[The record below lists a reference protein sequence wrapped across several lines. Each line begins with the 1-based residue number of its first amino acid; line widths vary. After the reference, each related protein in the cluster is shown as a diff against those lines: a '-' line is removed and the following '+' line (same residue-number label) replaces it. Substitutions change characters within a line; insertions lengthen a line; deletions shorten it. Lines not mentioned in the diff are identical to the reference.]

1 MDQYKVSILVPV
13 YKVEKYIRRCAISL
27 FSQSLENIEFIF
39 IDDFSTDNS
48 INILKEVVSE
58 YPHLT
63 DRLQII
69 CHNKNMGVAAAR
81 STALNNAVGTYVLFV
96 DSDDYIEPTMVEHL
110 YNKAIEVNADMVF
123 CSFFNEFNNAKTE
136 EFQIRPINDKKELI
150 KSTFSNP
157 SFWNKLFKRELIE
170 TNNLEIMEGVDYG
183 EDLALIPR
191 LVYYSNTFAF
201 IEKPLYHY
209 VLYNDNA
216 LTKRLT
222 NNHIKQTLKVVQLL
236 SNFFKNKEESYND
249 LILQLKASRK
259 AKILRS
265 GRIEK
270 EYIDLFPELKSKI
283 NKLDLDYKTKII
295 LLLALNNK
303 KILLKLFVSLLIQK
317 GR

>member
-13 YKVEKYIRRCAISL
+13 YKVEKHIRRCAISL

-39 IDDFSTDNS
+39 IDDFSSDNS
-48 INILKEVVSE
+48 IIILKEVISE

-63 DRLQII
+63 DKIQII

-81 STALNNAVGTYVLFV
+81 KTALNSAVGTFVLFV
-96 DSDDYIEPTMVEHL
+96 DSDDYIEPTMVELL

-123 CSFFNEFNNAKTE
+123 CSFFNEFNNKKTVE
-136 EFQIRPINDKKELI
+136 YRITPTNDKKELI

-183 EDLALIPR
+183 EDLALIPQ

-216 LTKRLT
+216 LTKKLT

-236 SNFFKNKEESYND
+236 NNFFKNEEESYND

-259 AKILRS
+259 AKILR
-265 GRIEK
+265 GGKIEK

-283 NKLDLDYKTKII
+283 NELELDYKTKII
-295 LLLALNNK
+295 LLLAQNNK
-303 KILLKLFVSLLIQK
+303 IILLKLFVSLLIQK